1 MFSQARWRLTLWFAG
16 ALALIM
22 AITGAAVFFTARASL
37 FDQVEDDLRSRATR
51 EVGLLAARLLER
63 EGRGQP
69 LRDVVVGPAFTAG
82 GYFYAVVA
90 PDGAVV
96 GSTPNADPQGLAT
109 DQDDLDSALAAGSV
123 FVDTK
128 SSEGE
133 ELRVYVAPVEGP
145 RGRVFLLEVG
155 RSIEPERQA
164 LGRLLFVLVA
174 GGGIG
179 LLLALGGGFMLAGR
193 ALRPIQDAMGR
204 ERAFVADASHELRT
218 PLAIIRA
225 NAEMLKRHPA
235 QRVSTGMPS
244 VDDIL
249 QETDRLNT
257 LVGQMLTLASG
268 EAGQARLAMA
278 DVDLNEL
285 AADAARQMRV
295 LAEPLGTSIDVVGA
309 NGPLRLRG
317 DPTRLREML
326 MVLLDNAVKYSGEG
340 ASVRVRLSA
349 ADGKARVQ
357 VSDSGPGIPSEALPR
372 LFDRFYRVDK
382 ARSREMGGS
391 GLGLSIA
398 RWIVDS
404 HGGTIRIDSV
414 PGRGTTV
421 TVELPAGSLA
431 AT

>member
-1 MFSQARWRLTLWFAG
+1 MFGRARWRLTLWFAG

-37 FDQVEDDLRSRATR
+37 FDQVEDDLRSRASR

-82 GYFYAVVA
+82 GYFYAVIA
-90 PDGAVV
+90 PDGAVL
-96 GSTPNADPQGLAT
+96 GTTANADPQGLAT

-123 FVDTK
+123 FVDTE

-133 ELRVYVAPVEGP
+133 ELRVYVAPVQGP

-179 LLLALGGGFMLAGR
+179 LVLALGGGFMLAGR
-193 ALRPIQDAMGR
+193 ALRPIQGAMGR

-235 QRVSTGMPS
+235 QRVSAGMPS

-249 QETDRLNT
+249 QETDRLNL

-295 LAEPLGTSIDVVGA
+295 LAQPLGTNIDVAGA
-309 NGPLRLRG
+309 NGALRVRG
-317 DPTRLREML
+317 DPTRLRELL

-349 ADGKARVQ
+349 LDGKARVQ
-357 VSDSGPGIPSEALPR
+357 VSDSGPGVPSEALPR

-421 TVELPAGSLA
+421 TVELPAQA
-431 AT
+431 RT